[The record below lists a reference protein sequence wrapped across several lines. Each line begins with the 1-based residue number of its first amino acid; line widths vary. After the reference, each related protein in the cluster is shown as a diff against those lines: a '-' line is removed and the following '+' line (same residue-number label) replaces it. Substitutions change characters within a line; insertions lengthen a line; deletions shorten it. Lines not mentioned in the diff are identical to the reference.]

1 MSAKKTSAGKW
12 IALVVALFCMFAT
25 GLIAPPAGLSQ
36 AGFQV
41 LGILVGAIILF
52 LSWGTG
58 WPSMAIFFA
67 LMTVPRSERIPGHP
81 GHLRQ
86 QHRRVPDVLHDAR
99 RMSHKERRRKAYRRL
114 VPHKQSRP

>member
-41 LGILVGAIILF
+41 LGILVGAIIL
-52 LSWGTG
+52 S
-58 WPSMAIFFA
+58 P
-67 LMTVPRSERIPGHP
+67 V
-81 GHLRQ
+81 
-86 QHRRVPDVLHDAR
+86 
-99 RMSHKERRRKAYRRL
+99 
-114 VPHKQSRP
+114 